1 MDNELAKKHLVSF
14 SAKERAIAKLGL
26 AFAAFCL
33 AWSEWLTPSVPPFT
47 GKWAWTQ
54 VWAFEAM
61 GPRGLIGIWLALGT
75 LLLAFGLVQL
85 WDSGKRVD

>member
-33 AWSEWLTPSVPPFT
+33 AWTEWLTPSVPPFT